1 MALSDT
7 KPATST
13 NRKEKQ
19 GMVKTIKVNDRQFQ
33 VTDSEV
39 YFGRN
44 INESWQVYDA
54 KRDVM
59 VAKHLDSFDWAEC
72 VAFEYVCKVG

>member
-1 MALSDT
+1 
-7 KPATST
+7 
-13 NRKEKQ
+13 
-19 GMVKTIKVNDRQFQ
+19 MVKTIKINDNKFQ

-44 INESWQVYDA
+44 GKGTWEVYDA
-54 KRDVM
+54 ARNSV
-59 VAKHLDSFDWAEC
+59 VAKYLDDYDWAEC

>member
-1 MALSDT
+1 
-7 KPATST
+7 
-13 NRKEKQ
+13 
-19 GMVKTIKVNDRQFQ
+19 MVKTIKISDSKFQ

-44 INESWQVYDA
+44 AKGSWEVYDA
-54 KRDVM
+54 KRQSM
-59 VAKHLDSFDWAEC
+59 VAKYLDDYDWAEC

>member
-1 MALSDT
+1 
-7 KPATST
+7 
-13 NRKEKQ
+13 
-19 GMVKTIKVNDRQFQ
+19 MVKTIKISDTKFK

-44 INESWQVYDA
+44 NKGMWEIYDA
-54 KRDVM
+54 GRNVM
-59 VAKHLDSFDWAEC
+59 VAKYLDDFDWAEC